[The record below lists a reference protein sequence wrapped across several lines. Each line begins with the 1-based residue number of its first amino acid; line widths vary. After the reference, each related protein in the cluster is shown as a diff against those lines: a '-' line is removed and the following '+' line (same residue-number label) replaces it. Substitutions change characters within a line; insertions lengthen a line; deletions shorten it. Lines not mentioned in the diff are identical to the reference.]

1 MKKLNKKLF
10 IVICGILTL
19 FLLSILTIFNYQDYQ
34 REYKSIEN
42 ILNRMDNI
50 HEKIDSQDFK
60 LNNEPKPELS
70 KSTDKKIFIDSLV
83 YTIRLENTKV
93 KEVISH
99 TENGLT
105 NDEVIDVTNNILLK
119 ANTNFKIGILYF
131 DKYSYSLKNNVLILV
146 DNDMAKERILS
157 TLKISIIIFI
167 ILESIIIIVSLKLT
181 KWIIKPVEESFFKQ
195 KQFIEDAS
203 HELKTP
209 LAVIQANAEMIEQ
222 DDKNHKW
229 LENIK
234 SETDRMNKLVI
245 DLLSLARL
253 EKDKNEYSTV
263 NLSKLIEKTLLPLES
278 LMYENNIKLDYQL
291 DDTIEYNCNQEQIKQ
306 LLVILLDNAIKHS
319 SKKGKIIVNLEKFKN
334 DIIIEVKNK
343 GKAIPEEERSKI
355 FERFYRGDQSR
366 NRDSNRYGLGLSIA
380 KGIVNNHNGK
390 ITILCNEGYTTFK
403 VVLKQVQ

>member
-1 MKKLNKKLF
+1 
-10 IVICGILTL
+10 
-19 FLLSILTIFNYQDYQ
+19 
-34 REYKSIEN
+34 
-42 ILNRMDNI
+42 
-50 HEKIDSQDFK
+50 
-60 LNNEPKPELS
+60 
-70 KSTDKKIFIDSLV
+70 
-83 YTIRLENTKV
+83 
-93 KEVISH
+93 
-99 TENGLT
+99 
-105 NDEVIDVTNNILLK
+105 
-119 ANTNFKIGILYF
+119 
-131 DKYSYSLKNNVLILV
+131 
-146 DNDMAKERILS
+146 
-157 TLKISIIIFI
+157 
-167 ILESIIIIVSLKLT
+167 
-181 KWIIKPVEESFFKQ
+181 
-195 KQFIEDAS
+195 
-203 HELKTP
+203 
-209 LAVIQANAEMIEQ
+209 MIEQ

-253 EKDKNEYSTV
+253 EKDKNEYSTI

-343 GKAIPEEERSKI
+343 GKAIPEEERTKI

-403 VVLKQVQ
+403 IVLKQVQ